1 MEKSAIYEK
10 ISSITS
16 TQIKHIIRIELNS
29 TKAQL
34 EEALKFV
41 PSSAIVS
48 MVIDDSIS
56 GGDAYGE
63 IVFTEEYNLY

>member
-1 MEKSAIYEK
+1 MEKAVEYEK
-10 ISSITS
+10 ISADITMY
-16 TQIKHIIRIELNS
+16 IKHIIRIELNS

-34 EEALKFV
+34 EEAFKFV

-48 MVIDDSIS
+48 MVIDDTIS